1 VSASAPTAGTI
12 IEVAVARVILD
23 FMIFSYLKWA
33 LPTDHAEL
41 LQAILQAKA
50 IYANEAGIS

>member
-1 VSASAPTAGTI
+1 
-12 IEVAVARVILD
+12 
-23 FMIFSYLKWA
+23 MIFSYLKWA